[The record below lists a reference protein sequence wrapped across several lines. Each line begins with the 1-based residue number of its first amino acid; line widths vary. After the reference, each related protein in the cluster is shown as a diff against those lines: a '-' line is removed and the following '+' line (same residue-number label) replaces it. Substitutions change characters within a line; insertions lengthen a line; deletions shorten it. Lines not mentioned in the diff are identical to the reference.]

1 MRGTAAKRAGL
12 LAALSFALAPLAS
25 GYVADAAPPKEK
37 IDYFEGNV
45 VPLAGLLDKFG
56 SKLDP
61 EAAPYWLALVT
72 RDGKTYPLIRDGG
85 ARLFF
90 KDERLLNRPMR
101 LGGRLYRD
109 THLLQVVSVNS
120 IAKGQLCEI
129 YYWCDVCSIRRGEK
143 QAQCECCG
151 GPMQLREVP
160 LKK

>member
-1 MRGTAAKRAGL
+1 MRATAIRRAGL
-12 LAALSFALAPLAS
+12 LAALTFALGPMVFSYAT
-25 GYVADAAPPKEK
+25 GAAEKEK
-37 IDYFEGNV
+37 IEYSEGKV

-72 RDGKTYPLIRDGG
+72 RDGKTYPLIRDAG

-90 KDERLLNRPMR
+90 KDECLLNRPMR
-101 LGGRLYRD
+101 LGGRLYKD

-120 IAKGQLCEI
+120 IVNGQLCEV

-151 GPMQLREVP
+151 GPMELREVP